1 MKYIKWL
8 RKVHHQRTWEKV
20 KKMWTNLKQ
29 KKAKTQTDK
38 YLIEKP
44 NQSVPREKLEQQLFY
59 LKQLTNTKWIRL
71 DQKTIETW
79 TNLKQKM
86 IKRQKDKD
94 LKKLSH
100 QPVLREELEQ

>member
-1 MKYIKWL
+1 
-8 RKVHHQRTWEKV
+8 
-20 KKMWTNLKQ
+20 MWTNLKQ